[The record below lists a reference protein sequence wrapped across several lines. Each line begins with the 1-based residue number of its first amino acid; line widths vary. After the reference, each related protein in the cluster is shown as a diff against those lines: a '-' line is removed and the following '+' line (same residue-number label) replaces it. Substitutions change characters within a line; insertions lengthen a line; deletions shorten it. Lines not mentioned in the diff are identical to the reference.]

1 MSRPVIGIVTKYFKS
16 QDLYGWGCQGVSDP
30 LRYAL
35 IKNGGLPFGIL
46 PQKDQAGFQEV
57 DEHDETPISD
67 EEAKDLIKLLSLCD
81 GVILQGGENSAYYE
95 EFVAKYCF
103 DNDVPLLGICAGY
116 NTIIRAL
123 GGPTKRLEDTS
134 HNRLDLEYCH
144 GCKVVD
150 RDSKYYSI
158 VKTDSLDVN
167 SIHMYVGDNLPDSL
181 TVSAFSDD
189 GQIEVVEAKSKGFYM
204 GVKYHPELLCDV
216 DQKQNDLIAAFVKAC
231 R

>member
-1 MSRPVIGIVTKYFKS
+1 M
-16 QDLYGWGCQGVSDP
+16 
-30 LRYAL
+30 
-35 IKNGGLPFGIL
+35 
-46 PQKDQAGFQEV
+46 
-57 DEHDETPISD
+57 
-67 EEAKDLIKLLSLCD
+67 
-81 GVILQGGENSAYYE
+81 QGGENSAYYE

-123 GGPTKRLEDTS
+123 GGTTKRLEDTS